1 MNIDFLED
9 LVKDPRARRSVR
21 SIIKA
26 VEKLID
32 SGIGVDDL
40 NITQITREA
49 HVTRPTFYQ
58 YFSSV
63 SDAIRATTAD
73 RLNEIFQAAP
83 IADSDNPWPGYEKF
97 VIRPIIEAL
106 IPHEKF
112 AASVISGSN
121 SIKTLELLIDGVA
134 DRLNSVPAIQAAIDN
149 HKDLPNSY
157 YVKMVAAG
165 LVWRIKEWLTVDAHT
180 SRDEIAAELADVLN
194 RAFSGN

>member
-73 RLNEIFQAAP
+73 RLN
-83 IADSDNPWPGYEKF
+83 
-97 VIRPIIEAL
+97 
-106 IPHEKF
+106 
-112 AASVISGSN
+112 
-121 SIKTLELLIDGVA
+121 
-134 DRLNSVPAIQAAIDN
+134 
-149 HKDLPNSY
+149 
-157 YVKMVAAG
+157 
-165 LVWRIKEWLTVDAHT
+165 
-180 SRDEIAAELADVLN
+180 
-194 RAFSGN
+194 